1 MLGVLGYQH
10 LGDCIPFSPSVCPLY
25 SSKHM
30 HQDKILPLGW
40 SKLAPSQLLLC
51 LPTVSPHR
59 HLTCH
64 LYTSQSAPDG
74 EQEGK
79 QSQRLFPK
87 AFYNVHCRED
97 RLSQNTHS
105 GSLFCVFL
113 KCHVLE
119 VCGSVHAWVQSCSST
134 CTLALL
140 MAVEFL

>member
-105 GSLFCVFL
+105 GSLLCVFL
-113 KCHVLE
+113 KCHILE